1 MKKYIFIVSLLCLLA
16 ACTGKRQGEAAV
28 EVAALPAVEDVVMYQ
43 VNPRVFAREVIQGG
57 GTSLRF
63 HSGIGNQRGVVYADQ

>member
-28 EVAALPAVEDVVMYQ
+28 EVAGITY
-43 VNPRVFAREVIQGG
+43 IQ
-57 GTSLRF
+57 F
-63 HSGIGNQRGVVYADQ
+63 C